1 MRKQRKKQVWLQLAA
16 VFCVLCLFWLVPVKA
31 DAAEVVG
38 GHAVAPLTAAMAA
51 KEDMNVRSGPGVNY
65 PVMGRV
71 QGGQAVNVCGLSDNG
86 WYQVIYGTQIGYMSR
101 SLLKQIPV
109 DDAML
114 AALAQQVVVVKQNS
128 AQAAAGQAAA
138 PAAQASAAAAAQ
150 PAPVQQAVVPGSG
163 NIIFVGDSRTGQM
176 GNAVG
181 NTAANPGVAFLSCYG
196 GQVEWLASDAFKRE
210 IEPLLIPGSVVV
222 INYGVNDLSD
232 FNEYITVINHYN
244 RKWREKGV
252 ITYFATVGPVG
263 PNEYNK
269 TNWSVE
275 HFNNQLSGRLDGS
288 IGRINLYAYLVGS
301 GCNIQADGMHYQPET
316 YARMFTFLM
325 QSLGR

>member
-1 MRKQRKKQVWLQLAA
+1 MKKQFSLHFAA
-16 VFCVLCLFWLVPVKA
+16 VLCILCLFWLVPAKA

-38 GHAVAPLTAAMAA
+38 GRTVTPLTAAVVSQ
-51 KEDMNVRSGPGVNY
+51 KNVNVRSGPGLEY
-65 PVMGRV
+65 PVLGTVMS
-71 QGGQAVNVCGLSDNG
+71 GQAVNACGLSDNG
-86 WYQVIYGTQIGYMSR
+86 WYQVIYGTQIAYMSAG
-101 SLLKQIPV
+101 LLQQIPV
-109 DDAML
+109 DNTML
-114 AALAQQVVVVKQNS
+114 AALAQQAVLVKQNG

-138 PAAQASAAAAAQ
+138 PAAQVQ
-150 PAPVQQAVVPGSG
+150 PAPVQPTVVPGSS

-196 GQVEWLASDAFKRE
+196 GQVSWLDSDAFRRQ
-210 IEPLLIPGSVVV
+210 IEPLLTPGSVVV

-232 FNEYITVINHYN
+232 FNEYITVINKYN

-252 ITYFATVGPVG
+252 TTYFATVGPVG

-275 HFNNQLSGRLDGS
+275 HFNNQLAGRLDGS